1 VSNNTLSRIVA
12 LSFFVLLTGCNRAS
26 QSEQIAQR
34 STGGSAV
41 RGAAAITRYGCGSCH
56 MVPGVSGASGLVGP
70 PLAGIANRVY
80 VAGVLQNTPEN
91 LIRWL
96 ENPPAV
102 DEHTVM
108 PNLGVTH
115 QDAIDIA
122 GYLYTLR

>member
-1 VSNNTLSRIVA
+1 MRASSWPQLLALFLVTLLIGC
-12 LSFFVLLTGCNRAS
+12 TGSS

-34 STGGSAV
+34 TTGGSAA
-41 RGAAAITRYGCGSCH
+41 RGAAAIAHYGCGSCH
-56 MVPGVSGASGLVGP
+56 IVPGVSGASGRVGP
-70 PLAGIANRVY
+70 PLSGIGSRVY
-80 VAGVLQNTPEN
+80 VAGVLQNTPDN

-122 GYLYTLR
+122 GYLYTLK